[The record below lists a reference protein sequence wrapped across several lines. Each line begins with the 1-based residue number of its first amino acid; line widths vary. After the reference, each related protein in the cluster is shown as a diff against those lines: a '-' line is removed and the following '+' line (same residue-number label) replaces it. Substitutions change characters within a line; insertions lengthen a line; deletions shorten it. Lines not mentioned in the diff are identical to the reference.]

1 MMIAGGIIG
10 APLTDVIFLAAGA
23 SSSSPFNN
31 LTRSDWP
38 FGDVHP
44 SRQII
49 VLVRGRNA
57 NSVNDQNF
65 TTAVTVGGV
74 SATRKYTPPGNQVN
88 VSHWTAWITPRMDE
102 GGPTGTT
109 GTIVASRSVGNGFNF
124 AGMIAF
130 AAYNLKSSDPIDAQ
144 TANGDPAGVAINLVG
159 NGILTAMAHV
169 TANSAFTWTGANEV
183 ADQAAGINNAER
195 ISGALISRTSGATGY
210 VVEADT
216 SASCSMIA
224 VSWR

>member
-10 APLTDVIFLAAGA
+10 APRTDVIFLAAGA

-38 FGDVHP
+38 FGDEHP

-57 NSVNDQNF
+57 NGVLDQNY

-74 SATRKYTPPGNQVN
+74 SATRKYTPTGNEI
-88 VSHWTAWITPRMDE
+88 SHWTAWITPRMDA

-144 TANGDPAGVAINLVG
+144 TADGDPAGVAINLVG

-169 TANSAFTWTGANEV
+169 TSNSAFTWTGANEV
-183 ADQAAGINNAER
+183 ADQAAGVSNSER

-210 VVEADT
+210 EVEADT

>member
-38 FGDVHP
+38 FGDEHP
-44 SRQII
+44 SRRII
-49 VLVRGRNA
+49 VLVIGRNA
-57 NSVNDQNF
+57 NSVLDQNY

-74 SATRKYTPPGNQVN
+74 SATRKYAPTGNERI
-88 VSHWTAWITPRMDE
+88 HWTAWITPRMDA

-130 AAYNLKSSDPIDAQ
+130 AAYNLKSSDPIDAK
-144 TANGDPAGVAINLVG
+144 TASGDPAGVAINLVG

-169 TANSAFTWTGANEV
+169 TANSDFTWTGANEV
-183 ADQAAGINNAER
+183 ADQAAGVNNGER

-210 VVEADT
+210 EVEADT
-216 SASCSMIA
+216 SESCSMIA